1 MTTVVTEVRGVEGS
15 QCTQMESGSTN
26 EAISVPT
33 PHCSIYGLS
42 ALTLPYKD
50 TTLHIGRS
58 NAEVRVCRPALHS
71 TKEATS
77 SPFPPWEDE

>member
-1 MTTVVTEVRGVEGS
+1 MNTVVTEVRGVEGS

-26 EAISVPT
+26 EAISVPPPLLHIWT
-33 PHCSIYGLS
+33 QCINL
-42 ALTLPYKD
+42 LYKD

-71 TKEATS
+71 INEATA
-77 SPFPPWEDE
+77 SPFSPWEDG